1 MSCITEKTSAFSSKI
16 EICHDKLKA
25 TTVITNMKEKEII
38 DAPLAKKN
46 KGTGDRGKTEM
57 RTQVDVANTSEQ
69 LTNLNLAAQ
78 RGGLRKPK
86 FIKKVILPVNEHSI
100 LNFFNIIFGPSGGE
114 RKEELEA
121 KIGCKIIISDQIDVS
136 LLDGDSEPVQV
147 TITGDGQKSL
157 DAAVNM
163 IEQMLANPSFDSF
176 HFNLNDSSTKCL
188 LRSFEEDECAENEIS
203 FLSDAEGNGSVAKM
217 IGGTFDFFA
226 NAIDEMVVELDR
238 SDSADNNNKGEE
250 NQQLEDKKNEL
261 FDNEEEKYSTQRRQ
275 NSSKALITNNVTD
288 FVTEGEDECGATT
301 LESKKS
307 AHADVTRPLQEDSAV
322 IEWQVVNN
330 KKMNSCNLRQEENIS
345 TLTACSVS
353 TTRSVPTK
361 ASSDFY
367 SGQVDYFCY
376 RESQI
381 KYLME
386 IGFDRNRCENIIEK
400 IEIANIES
408 GTPEKEIIVAQ
419 VVDELLK

>member
-1 MSCITEKTSAFSSKI
+1 
-16 EICHDKLKA
+16 
-25 TTVITNMKEKEII
+25 MKEKEII
-38 DAPLAKKN
+38 DAQLAKKN
-46 KGTGDRGKTEM
+46 KGTGDRDKTEM
-57 RTQVDVANTSEQ
+57 KPQVDVTKTSEQ

-78 RGGLRKPK
+78 KNRLCKPK
-86 FIKKVILPVNEHSI
+86 FIKKVIVPVNEHSI
-100 LNFFNIIFGPSGGE
+100 LNFFNLIFGPSE
-114 RKEELEA
+114 KKRKEELEA

-136 LLDGDSEPVQV
+136 LLDGDSEPVHV
-147 TITGDGQKSL
+147 TITGDDQKSL

-163 IEQMLANPSFDSF
+163 IEQMLANPSFNSF
-176 HFNLNDSSTKCL
+176 HFNLNDSSTKSL
-188 LRSFEEDECAENEIS
+188 LRSFDEDECAENEIS

-250 NQQLEDKKNEL
+250 NQQLEDKKIEL
-261 FDNEEEKYSTQRRQ
+261 FENEEEKYSTQGRQ
-275 NSSKALITNNVTD
+275 NSSKTLITNNVTD
-288 FVTEGEDECGATT
+288 FVTGGEDECGATT

-307 AHADVTRPLQEDSAV
+307 AHADVKRPLQEDGAV
-322 IEWQVVNN
+322 SEWQVVNN
-330 KKMNSCNLRQEENIS
+330 NKMNSCNLRQEENIS

-367 SGQVDYFCY
+367 SGQVNYFCH

-381 KYLME
+381 KYLTE